1 MSKFEGIVPAIPTP
15 MDGQGQIAEEALR
28 KLVEFNIEAG
38 VHGFWVAGGTGE
50 SVLLDD
56 GENKRVAEIV
66 IDQGKGRVNN
76 IIHVGATTT
85 TRAAGLAEHAAK
97 VGAEAICCVPPFF
110 YRRSD
115 EEIVEH
121 YRVVAAAADL
131 PLFAYNLPSATRVEI
146 DPPLMQKIQDA
157 VPHLK
162 GLKHS
167 VADMSNLRAFAR
179 MGLDAFT
186 GSCHWMLPGM
196 TLGAVGAVDGPPSVA
211 PELWVAIWQAY
222 QAGELKKAEAMQDKA
237 SETVAAL
244 MRCGGGFHA
253 MIKAAIGM
261 RLGIDCGNPRP
272 PALPLQKD
280 QRQALQR
287 IVGELELCK

>member
-1 MSKFEGIVPAIPTP
+1 MSQFQGIVPAIPTP
-15 MDGQGQIAEEALR
+15 MDAQGQVAEEALR
-28 KLVEFNIEAG
+28 KLVEFNIVAG

-56 GENKRVAEIV
+56 AENKRVAEIV
-66 IDQGKGRVNN
+66 VDQGQGRVNN

-85 TRAAGLAEHAAK
+85 ARAASLAENAAR

-110 YRRSD
+110 YRRND
-115 EEIVEH
+115 AEIVEH

-131 PLFAYNLPSATRVEI
+131 PLFAYNLPSATGVEI
-146 DPPLMQKIQDA
+146 DPPLMQKIQDG
-157 VPHLK
+157 VPQLT

-167 VADMSNLRAFAR
+167 VANLSNLRAFAR

-186 GSCHWMLPGM
+186 GSCHWMLPAM

-222 QAGELKKAEAMQDKA
+222 QAGELKKAEAAQDRA
-237 SETVAAL
+237 SEAVAAL
-244 MRCGGGFHA
+244 MGCGGGFHA
-253 MIKAAIGM
+253 WIKAALGM
-261 RLGIDCGNPRP
+261 RLGIDCGDPRP
-272 PALPLQKD
+272 PALPLEQGQRRALAQIVEELDLQK
-280 QRQALQR
+280 
-287 IVGELELCK
+287 

>member
-1 MSKFEGIVPAIPTP
+1 MSQFEGIVPAIPTP
-15 MDGQGQIAEEALR
+15 MDAQGLVAEDALR
-28 KLVEFNIEAG
+28 KVVEFNITAG

-50 SVLLDD
+50 SVMLDD
-56 GENKRVAEIV
+56 EENMRVAEIV
-66 IDQGKGRVNN
+66 VDQGQGRVNN

-85 TRAAGLAEHAAK
+85 ARAARMAENAAK

-131 PLFAYNLPSATRVEI
+131 PLFAYNLPSATNVEI
-146 DPPLMQKIQDA
+146 DPPLMQKIMDG
-157 VPHLK
+157 VPQLA

-167 VADMSNLRAFAR
+167 VANLSNLRAFAR
-179 MGLDAFT
+179 MGLAAFT
-186 GSCHWMLPGM
+186 GSCHWMLPAM

-211 PELWVAIWQAY
+211 PELWVAIWEAY
-222 QAGELKKAEAMQDKA
+222 RAGELQQVEAAQDRA

-244 MRCGGGFHA
+244 ASCGGGFHA

-261 RLGIDCGNPRP
+261 RLGVDCGAPRP
-272 PALPLQKD
+272 PGLPLTGD
-280 QRQALQR
+280 QRAALER
-287 IVGELELCK
+287 IVDELDLR